1 MPLRFRSFI
10 PNGFNLG
17 QEGRPLV
24 SEDHQSS
31 REGIFIC
38 GDLAGHPTLK
48 TSIKDG
54 YRAIQAAA
62 EWLEKNKN
70 SGLNEYDVVIC
81 GAGASGIA
89 AAFESKELKLKYVV
103 LEKNRPANTI
113 FNFPENK
120 KILARQEKV
129 ELETKL
135 WLDNCTKE
143 ELLDKW
149 SEQLIEDNI
158 NILTEKEIVSIENIK
173 SGFCLKTK
181 DESEYL
187 CGAVVLSIG
196 RNGNPRLL
204 NIKGEKADHVHHMLL
219 HPKGYENKNIMVVGG
234 GNSALEAACS
244 LADSGARV
252 SISYRQEGFFRATP
266 FNKQET
272 ARHIKA
278 GTITPYFSSQVKEI
292 SPQVLELQTKNKSQ
306 DVSID
311 EVFVLIGA
319 EPPKKLLSDLDI
331 GFENSWSIKRSLL
344 LFTSFFAVWM
354 FYAFSKWGDGSKLS
368 EFPFSLLGKAWE
380 VLPKGLNPG
389 LIKTLIYTL
398 VVLLFGIPALMRWR
412 LKPRIKNY
420 QTLRYL
426 VIFISQGFFLFIFP
440 EFLLKTI
447 DSVNYWRF
455 YAVVMP
461 FPLIY
466 ETFFYSPPLIWIVI
480 CALAAFVVLPVFVY
494 WHGKRLCSWICGCGC
509 LSETLGDRYRHYA
522 PQGDLSRKVENPI
535 MWFVLLWACLSAILF
550 IFFNGGTGAKPWFV
564 ESYIYL
570 VDFWLAA
577 VVGVSLYFFFGNRIW
592 CRYFCPLAH
601 YMRLL
606 SALYSKFRIKPAD
619 RCIACGECSRYCQMG
634 IDVMKFALKD
644 EPVNNRNS
652 SCIGCGICVSVCP
665 VDNLTMGDKFPNEEN
680 YLE

>member
-1 MPLRFRSFI
+1 MSLRFRSFI
-10 PNGFNLG
+10 LNGFNLG

-24 SEDHQSS
+24 SEQHQSS
-31 REGIFIC
+31 REGIFIS

-48 TSIKDG
+48 TSIRDG
-54 YRAIQAAA
+54 YKSIHAAA
-62 EWLEKNKN
+62 EWLKKNNN

-89 AAFESKELKLKYVV
+89 AAFESKKLKLNYVV

-113 FNFPENK
+113 LNFPENK

-149 SEQLIEDNI
+149 SEQLNEENI
-158 NILTEKEIVSIENIK
+158 NILTEKQIVSIENIK
-173 SGFCLKTK
+173 TNFCVKTK
-181 DESEYL
+181 DKSEYS

-196 RNGNPRLL
+196 RNGNPRQL
-204 NIKGEKADHVHHMLL
+204 NIKGEKANHVHHMLL
-219 HPKGYENKNIMVVGG
+219 HPKGYEGKNIMVVGG

-244 LADSGARV
+244 LADSGAHV
-252 SISYRQEGFFRATP
+252 SISYRQEGFFRATSV
-266 FNKQET
+266 NKQEM
-272 ARHIKA
+272 ARHINA

-292 SPQVLELQTKNKSQ
+292 SPKVLKLQIRNKSQ
-306 DVSID
+306 DVPID

-319 EPPKKLLSDLDI
+319 EPPKKLLTDLDI
-331 GFENSWSIKRSLL
+331 GFENSWTIKRSLFL
-344 LFTSFFAVWM
+344 CASFFAVWM

-455 YAVVMP
+455 TQ
-461 FPLIY
+461 L
-466 ETFFYSPPLIWIVI
+466 
-480 CALAAFVVLPVFVY
+480 
-494 WHGKRLCSWICGCGC
+494 
-509 LSETLGDRYRHYA
+509 
-522 PQGDLSRKVENPI
+522 
-535 MWFVLLWACLSAILF
+535 
-550 IFFNGGTGAKPWFV
+550 
-564 ESYIYL
+564 
-570 VDFWLAA
+570 
-577 VVGVSLYFFFGNRIW
+577 
-592 CRYFCPLAH
+592 
-601 YMRLL
+601 
-606 SALYSKFRIKPAD
+606 
-619 RCIACGECSRYCQMG
+619 
-634 IDVMKFALKD
+634 
-644 EPVNNRNS
+644 
-652 SCIGCGICVSVCP
+652 
-665 VDNLTMGDKFPNEEN
+665 
-680 YLE
+680 